1 MWLNAIW
8 ELVQGQIGQF
18 IYGKD
23 FKEGTLSILQRI
35 LGLLLPGIAGHMPT
49 NYVNA
54 IRLGPPILFRRRL
67 GTQYMS
73 KPSKYEMAN
82 GWLGKLWLLATKNF
96 PHYSVEHGNIVHKEV
111 EQGNIEVDM
120 HKTYI

>member
-1 MWLNAIW
+1 MSLVGIVLPQDLEEAPNKNFFSPLYVIPMWLNAIW

-35 LGLLLPGIAGHMPT
+35 VGLLLPGIAGHLPT

-54 IRLGPPILFRRRL
+54 IRLGPPILFRRKL
-67 GTQYMS
+67 ATQYLSS

-82 GWLGKLWLLATKNF
+82 G
-96 PHYSVEHGNIVHKEV
+96 
-111 EQGNIEVDM
+111 
-120 HKTYI
+120 

>member
-1 MWLNAIW
+1 MSLLSIMLLQDLEEAPNKNFFSPLYVIPMWLNAIW
-8 ELVQGQIGQF
+8 ELVRGQIGHF

-35 LGLLLPGIAGHMPT
+35 VGLLLPGIAGHIPT

-67 GTQYMS
+67 GAQYTS
-73 KPSKYEMAN
+73 KPPKYEMAN
-82 GWLGKLWLLATKNF
+82 G
-96 PHYSVEHGNIVHKEV
+96 
-111 EQGNIEVDM
+111 
-120 HKTYI
+120 